1 MKKLAVLLF
10 ALVVA
15 VGVQGAP
22 VKVVR
27 SVDNN
32 RMVVKK
38 EITTKHKFVKESPR
52 AHALEGATRIISEQP
67 EGEAVT
73 YRRTGDCVYATSNG
87 ITAGSESG
95 STTIV
100 FGSDNKVYFKEILS
114 GANAY
119 FGTAWVEGTIEDNKI
134 TVPLGQSIYWSET
147 YSADVVLVWGSSYLY
162 TATNASGEE
171 GLYVGFDE
179 VEGVTSVTYIID
191 PDAKTISLV
200 NDLEQPEVPAEYADY
215 AAYYAAGL
223 SCKWTDDDSFGGF
236 VAKNTVFT
244 EVDPSSLPTIISE
257 QPEGDLII
265 YNRYGGYIAN
275 SFFGVMNG
283 ELDGK
288 VSVVF
293 AEDGK
298 AYIQNPLW
306 YHDSYGSWVEGTY
319 DEATGI
325 ISVPLGQY
333 LSWNDENGYGVQL
346 GWGETTVEQ
355 NGVDEETG
363 EPNYLLGY
371 SAIDVDNIEFQ
382 VDNDKKL
389 ITLLN
394 TQGDL
399 NAEFPMNYV
408 ATGMMGYYSDDLSM
422 STLEF
427 GVTFEVVEA
436 VPAVPAD
443 PTADDWYD
451 CGDENGFSKF
461 YFTLPTTDVDGNKL
475 AKEFLSY
482 SIFTDNDQLFT
493 FPAADYTYDLT
504 EDITEVN
511 YDLFSNAVDF
521 RDYYVYMYRT
531 NAEGYEPLFTERIG
545 IQVYYT
551 VDGVRNASNIVYWPE
566 SAVETVEVS
575 GYVVDQ
581 DGNPLDGATVTFT
594 PDVNLGRDDAPRHA
608 EAEPVT
614 AVTAADGSFTAELA
628 ANTDYN
634 VVVAYDEASTE
645 FDMSTEEEDIDLET
659 IVLDIENTG
668 INDLTA
674 NKQVA
679 STTYFDMAGRKVSQ
693 PTDGVFVK
701 SVRYTDG
708 TVVTV
713 KVIK

>member
-87 ITAGSESG
+87 ITTGSESG

-147 YSADVVLVWGSSYLY
+147 YNADVVLVWGSSYLY

-179 VEGVTSVTYIID
+179 AEGVTSVTYIID

-333 LSWNDENGYGVQL
+333 LSWDDEDGYGVQL

-355 NGVDEETG
+355 DGVDEETG
-363 EPNYLLGY
+363 EPTYLLGY

-408 ATGMMGYYSDDLSM
+408 ATGMMGYWSDDLSM

-451 CGDENGFSKF
+451 CGNENGFSKF
-461 YFTLPTTDVDGNKL
+461 YFTLPSTDVDGNKL

-493 FPAADYTYDLT
+493 FPAEKYTYDLT

-521 RDYYVYMYRT
+521 RDYFVYMYRT

>member
-73 YRRTGDCVYATSNG
+73 YKRTGDCVYATGNG
-87 ITAGSESG
+87 ITTGSESG

-114 GANAY
+114 GANSY

-147 YSADVVLVWGSSYLY
+147 YQADVILVWGSSYLY
-162 TATNASGEE
+162 KATNASGEE
-171 GLYVGFDE
+171 GLYVGIDE

-200 NDLEQPEVPAEYADY
+200 NDLEQPEVPAEFADY

-223 SCKWTDDDSFGGF
+223 TCKWTDDDGFGGF

-244 EVDPSSLPTIISE
+244 EVDPSSLPTVISE

-265 YNRYGGYIAN
+265 YNRFGGYIAN
-275 SFFGVMNG
+275 SFLGVMNG

-325 ISVPLGQY
+325 ISVPIGQY
-333 LSWNDENGYGVQL
+333 LSWSDQYGYGIQL

-355 NGVDEETG
+355 DGVDEETG

-422 STLEF
+422 TTLEF
-427 GVTFEVVEA
+427 GVTFELLEA
-436 VPAVPAD
+436 DPAVPAD

-451 CGDENGFSKF
+451 CGDESGFSKF

-475 AKEFLSY
+475 VKDFLSY
-482 SIFTDNDQLFT
+482 SIFIDNDQLFT

-581 DGNPLDGATVTFT
+581 DGNPLEGATVTFT

-614 AVTAADGSFTAELA
+614 AVTTADGSFTAELA

>member
-22 VKVVR
+22 VKVTR

-38 EITTKHKFVKESPR
+38 EITTKHKLVKESPR
-52 AHALEGATRIISEQP
+52 AHALEGAMRIISEQP
-67 EGEAVT
+67 EGEAKT
-73 YRRTGDCVYATSNG
+73 YRRTGDCVYGTQNG
-87 ITAGSESG
+87 ITTGSESG

-114 GANAY
+114 GANSY

-134 TVPLGQSIYWSET
+134 TVPLGQSIYYSET
-147 YSADVVLVWGSSYLY
+147 YQADVILAWGSTYIY
-162 TATNASGEE
+162 DDN
-171 GLYVGFDE
+171 GLYVGYEE
-179 VEGVTSVTYIID
+179 VDATSVTYVID

-223 SCKWTDDDSFGGF
+223 ICKWTDDDAFGGF

-244 EVDPSSLPTIISE
+244 EVDPSSLPTVISE
-257 QPEGDLII
+257 QPEGELIM
-265 YNRYGGYIAN
+265 YNRFGGYIAN
-275 SFFGVMNG
+275 SFFGVTNG

-306 YHDSYGSWVEGTY
+306 YHDGYGSWVEGTY

-325 ISVPLGQY
+325 ISVPTGQY
-333 LSWNDENGYGVQL
+333 LSWNEESGYGIQL
-346 GWGETTVEQ
+346 GWGETIVEQ
-355 NGVDEETG
+355 DGVDEETG
-363 EPNYLLGY
+363 EPAYMLSYNNMLDEDY
-371 SAIDVDNIEFQ
+371 IEFK

-399 NAEFPMNYV
+399 NAEFPMDYV
-408 ATGMMGYYSDDLSM
+408 ATGMMGYWSDDLSM
-422 STLEF
+422 TTLEF
-427 GVTFEVVEA
+427 GVTFELLEA

-443 PTADDWYD
+443 PTADEWYD
-451 CGDENGFSKF
+451 CGDETGFSKF

-475 AKEFLSY
+475 VKDFLSY

-493 FPAADYTYDLT
+493 FPAEDYTFDLT

-521 RDYYVYMYRT
+521 RDYFVYMYRT
-531 NAEGYEPLFTERIG
+531 NEGENPLFNERIG

-551 VDGVRNASNIVYWPE
+551 VDGVRNASNIVYWPA

-581 DGNPLDGATVTFT
+581 DGNALEGATVTFT

-614 AVTAADGSFTAELA
+614 AVTNADGSFTAELA

-713 KVIK
+713 KVVK

>member
-73 YRRTGDCVYATSNG
+73 YKRTGDCVYATSNG
-87 ITAGSESG
+87 ITTGSESG

-114 GANAY
+114 GANSY

-147 YSADVVLVWGSSYLY
+147 YQADVILVWGSTYLY
-162 TATNASGEE
+162 KATNASGEE
-171 GLYVGFDE
+171 SLYVGIDE

-200 NDLEQPEVPAEYADY
+200 NDLEQPEVPAEFADY
-215 AAYYAAGL
+215 AAYYVAGL
-223 SCKWTDDDSFGGF
+223 TCKWTDDDGFGGF
-236 VAKNTVFT
+236 AAKNTG
-244 EVDPSSLPTIISE
+244 IISE

-265 YNRYGGYIAN
+265 YNRFGGYIAN
-275 SFFGVMNG
+275 SFLGVMNG

-306 YHDSYGSWVEGTY
+306 YHDGYGSWVEGTY

-325 ISVPLGQY
+325 ISVPIGQY
-333 LSWNDENGYGVQL
+333 LSWSDQYGYGIQL

-355 NGVDEETG
+355 DGVDEETG

-422 STLEF
+422 TTLEF
-427 GVTFEVVEA
+427 GVTFELLEA
-436 VPAVPAD
+436 DPAVPAD

-451 CGDENGFSKF
+451 CGDESGFSKF

-475 AKEFLSY
+475 VKDFLSY
-482 SIFTDNDQLFT
+482 SIFIDNDQLFT

-521 RDYYVYMYRT
+521 RDYFVYMYRT

-581 DGNPLDGATVTFT
+581 DGNPLEGATVTFT

-614 AVTAADGSFTAELA
+614 AVTTADGSFTAELA

>member
-73 YRRTGDCVYATSNG
+73 YRRTGDCVYATGNG

-119 FGTAWVEGTIEDNKI
+119 YGTAWVEGTIEDNKI

-147 YSADVVLVWGSSYLY
+147 YQADVVLTFGSSYIY
-162 TATNASGEE
+162 QGDDG
-171 GLYVGFDE
+171 GLYVGLDE

-223 SCKWTDDDSFGGF
+223 TCIWTDDDSFGGF

-244 EVDPSSLPTIISE
+244 EVDPSSLPTVISE

-265 YNRYGGYIAN
+265 YNRFGGYIAN

-306 YHDSYGSWVEGTY
+306 YHDGYGSWVEGTY

-325 ISVPLGQY
+325 ISVPIGQY
-333 LSWNDENGYGVQL
+333 LSWSDEYGYGIQL

-355 NGVDEETG
+355 DGVDEETG

-371 SAIDVDNIEFQ
+371 SPIDVDNIEFQ

-422 STLEF
+422 TTLEF
-427 GVTFEVVEA
+427 GVTFEFLEA
-436 VPAVPAD
+436 DPAVPAD

-451 CGDENGFSKF
+451 CGDESGFSKF

-475 AKEFLSY
+475 VKDFLSY
-482 SIFTDNDQLFT
+482 SIFIDNDQLFT

-521 RDYYVYMYRT
+521 RDYFVYMYRT

-581 DGNPLDGATVTFT
+581 DGNPLEGATVTFT

-614 AVTAADGSFTAELA
+614 AVTTADGSFTAELA

-713 KVIK
+713 KVVK

>member
-73 YRRTGDCVYATSNG
+73 YKRTGDCVYATSNG
-87 ITAGSESG
+87 ITTGSESG

-114 GANAY
+114 GANSY

-147 YSADVVLVWGSSYLY
+147 YQADVILVWGSTYLY
-162 TATNASGEE
+162 KATNASGEE
-171 GLYVGFDE
+171 SLYVGIDE

-200 NDLEQPEVPAEYADY
+200 NDLEQPEVPAEFADY
-215 AAYYAAGL
+215 AAYYVAGL
-223 SCKWTDDDSFGGF
+223 TCKWTDDDGFGGF
-236 VAKNTVFT
+236 AAKNTV
-244 EVDPSSLPTIISE
+244 ISE

-265 YNRYGGYIAN
+265 YNRFGGYIAN
-275 SFFGVMNG
+275 SFLGVMNG

-306 YHDSYGSWVEGTY
+306 YHDGYGSWVEGTY

-325 ISVPLGQY
+325 ISVPIGQY
-333 LSWNDENGYGVQL
+333 LSWSDQYGYGIQL

-355 NGVDEETG
+355 DGVDEETG

-422 STLEF
+422 TTLEF
-427 GVTFEVVEA
+427 GVTFELLEA
-436 VPAVPAD
+436 DPAVPAD

-451 CGDENGFSKF
+451 CGDESGFSKF

-475 AKEFLSY
+475 VKDFLSY
-482 SIFTDNDQLFT
+482 SIFIDNDQLFT

-521 RDYYVYMYRT
+521 RDYFVYMYRT

-581 DGNPLDGATVTFT
+581 DGNPLEGATVTFT

-614 AVTAADGSFTAELA
+614 AVTTADGSFTAELA